1 MRGEIATTYFNL
13 VEFESGGNGLESGRE
28 SGRESGLESGRESG
42 RERVIDGV
50 LECANVQLFKPDFVK
65 PEYSAGDRGRVRLP
79 LQFGRRHACTTAG
92 DRGQR

>member
-13 VEFESGGNGLESGRE
+13 VEFESGGNGL
-28 SGRESGLESGRESG
+28 ESGLESGRESG

-79 LQFGRRHACTTAG
+79 LQFGRRRACTTAG
-92 DRGQR
+92 DPGLH

>member
-28 SGRESGLESGRESG
+28 SGRKSGRES
-42 RERVIDGV
+42 VIDGV

-79 LQFGRRHACTTAG
+79 LQFGRRRACTTAG
-92 DRGQR
+92 DPGLH

>member
-28 SGRESGLESGRESG
+28 SGRKSGRES
-42 RERVIDGV
+42 VIDGV
-50 LECANVQLFKPDFVK
+50 LECANDQLFKPNFVK

-79 LQFGRRHACTTAG
+79 LQFGRRRACTTAG
-92 DRGQR
+92 DPGLH

>member
-1 MRGEIATTYFNL
+1 LRGEIATTYFNL

-28 SGRESGLESGRESG
+28 SGRKSGRES
-42 RERVIDGV
+42 VIDGV

-79 LQFGRRHACTTAG
+79 LQFGRRRACTTAG
-92 DRGQR
+92 DPGLH

>member
-13 VEFESGGNGLESGRE
+13 VEFESGGNGLESGRK
-28 SGRESGLESGRESG
+28 SGRESG
-42 RERVIDGV
+42 RESVIDGV

-79 LQFGRRHACTTAG
+79 LQFGRRRACTTAG
-92 DRGQR
+92 DPGLH

>member
-28 SGRESGLESGRESG
+28 SGRKSGRES
-42 RERVIDGV
+42 VIDGV

-65 PEYSAGDRGRVRLP
+65 PEYSAGDLGRVRLP
-79 LQFGRRHACTTAG
+79 LQFGRRRACTTAG
-92 DRGQR
+92 DPGLH

>member
-13 VEFESGGNGLESGRE
+13 VEFESGGNGL
-28 SGRESGLESGRESG
+28 ESGLESGRESG

-65 PEYSAGDRGRVRLP
+65 PEYSAGDRGQVRLP
-79 LQFGRRHACTTAG
+79 LQFGRRRACTTAG
-92 DRGQR
+92 DRGLH

>member
-13 VEFESGGNGLESGRE
+13 VEFEIGGNGLESGRE
-28 SGRESGLESGRESG
+28 SGRKSVRESG
-42 RERVIDGV
+42 QESMIDGV

-79 LQFGRRHACTTAG
+79 LQFGRRRGCTTAG
-92 DRGQR
+92 DRAQH

>member
-28 SGRESGLESGRESG
+28 SGRES
-42 RERVIDGV
+42 VIDGV

-65 PEYSAGDRGRVRLP
+65 PEYSAGDRGQVRLP
-79 LQFGRRHACTTAG
+79 LQFGRRRACTTAG
-92 DRGQR
+92 DPGLH